1 MKTTMKNELP
11 AEIMENGIHY
21 TLVGDYYFPTCML
34 AERATSGK
42 WAAMYERYLQ
52 EKHPHEYVRLIWAD
66 ELSALLEAVQKEC
79 DERVARLVR
88 EMAEVEGVDEV
99 MKGNG
104 QMAWVK
110 RMEMIRGRA
119 EEVVQEEL
127 MG

>member
-11 AEIMENGIHY
+11 DEIMENGIHY
-21 TLVGDYYFPTCML
+21 TLVGDYYLPTCML
-34 AERATSGK
+34 ADRSPNGK
-42 WAAMYERYLQ
+42 WASLYERYLQ

-66 ELSALLEAVQKEC
+66 ELAALLESVQKEC
-79 DERVARLVR
+79 EERVAVLVR
-88 EMAEVEGVDEV
+88 EMAEVEGVDEE

-104 QMAWVK
+104 QMAWVR

-119 EEVVQEEL
+119 EEIVRGEL